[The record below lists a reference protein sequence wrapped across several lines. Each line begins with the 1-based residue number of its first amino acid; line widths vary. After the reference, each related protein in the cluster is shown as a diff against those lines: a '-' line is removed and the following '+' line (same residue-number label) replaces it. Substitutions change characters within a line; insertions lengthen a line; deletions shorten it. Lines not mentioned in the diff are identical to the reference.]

1 MLNRIKN
8 SKTIIIAIIV
18 GFAVAM
24 LAMAVTIYFGYA
36 KAYNSL

>member
-18 GFAVAM
+18 GFAVFILDM
-24 LAMAVTIYFGYA
+24 QKLIIVM
-36 KAYNSL
+36 